1 MKRISVVIVL
11 MFLTLRF
18 VLAQSCYPITLECS
32 MHSDTLGCDKSYCIY
47 LPESYGDESKSFP
60 VLYLLHGLTDNDRA
74 WRDKGKVDSIATKIF
89 ALGTA
94 QEMIIVMPD
103 AGTAFDG
110 YFNCEGWRYE
120 SFFFSEFIPHIEGKY
135 RIKADKG
142 HRAIAGLSM
151 GGGGTTGYALRHSD
165 MFSSAYAMSALMGMV
180 ENLLSVTRIDNG
192 NVKLIKTP
200 VVLEELIDS
209 VLVRF
214 RKRYPKQSVKVELP
228 EEFVMIPMDAV
239 LVEQV
244 IVNILENAVQH
255 AIGMTELTLKVLL
268 KDTKAVFEIHDNGC
282 GICDGRWHAR

>member
-1 MKRISVVIVL
+1 
-11 MFLTLRF
+11 
-18 VLAQSCYPITLECS
+18 

-60 VLYLLHGLTDNDRA
+60 VLYLLHGLTDNNRA

-89 ALGTA
+89 ALGAA

-151 GGGGTTGYALRHSD
+151 GGG
-165 MFSSAYAMSALMGMV
+165 
-180 ENLLSVTRIDNG
+180 
-192 NVKLIKTP
+192 
-200 VVLEELIDS
+200 
-209 VLVRF
+209 
-214 RKRYPKQSVKVELP
+214 
-228 EEFVMIPMDAV
+228 
-239 LVEQV
+239 
-244 IVNILENAVQH
+244 
-255 AIGMTELTLKVLL
+255 
-268 KDTKAVFEIHDNGC
+268 
-282 GICDGRWHAR
+282 

>member
-1 MKRISVVIVL
+1 

-47 LPESYGDESKSFP
+47 LPEGYGDESKSFP

-89 ALGTA
+89 ALGAA

-151 GGGGTTGYALRHSD
+151 GGGGTTGYALRHSG

-180 ENLLSVTRIDNG
+180 ENTWISRDTDARRRL
-192 NVKLIKTP
+192 
-200 VVLEELIDS
+200 
-209 VLVRF
+209 F
-214 RKRYPKQSVKVELP
+214 MQSVVEHNNIAIVEEADEALCAKISTVRWFIDVGDDDFLFDNNMDFVRAMRKQRIPYQLRVRDGAHTWRYWQEALFIALP
-228 EEFVMIPMDAV
+228 FIS
-239 LVEQV
+239 
-244 IVNILENAVQH
+244 
-255 AIGMTELTLKVLL
+255 
-268 KDTKAVFEIHDNGC
+268 
-282 GICDGRWHAR
+282 DGFDK